1 MNVYHSYRDLVKVR
15 YTNRQLGNNET
26 HFIVSRAAVVRLFFF
41 TVNKFWKLRNHK

>member
-26 HFIVSRAAVVRLFFF
+26 HFIASRAAVVRLFFF
-41 TVNKFWKLRNHK
+41 HSKQVLEIEES